1 MIQII
6 DYTKSYKGKIAVN
19 NLSMTVKDGEIY
31 GFIGHNGAGKSTT
44 IKSIVG
50 ILNFERGRILI
61 NGKNI
66 ETYPIDCKK
75 EIGYV
80 PEIAELY
87 ETIKGIDYLNFIAD
101 AYEMEQDE
109 RKKQIEKYANI
120 FEIYNALN
128 NKIGSY
134 SHGMKQKLILI
145 SAFMHNP
152 KVLILDEPFTGLDPK
167 AVFNI
172 KKIIKE
178 FADNG
183 ATIIFSTHILEVA
196 EKLCDRV
203 GIIKDGELVVEGLL
217 DEIRKE
223 SSLEDIFM
231 GLVENEND

>member
-1 MIQII
+1 MIQLI
-6 DYTKSYKGKIAVN
+6 DYTKSYKGKKAVN
-19 NLSMTVKDGEIY
+19 NVSMTINDGEIY

-80 PEIAELY
+80 PETQELY

-101 AYEMEQDE
+101 AYDMDE
-109 RKKQIEKYANI
+109 KYRKQQIEKYANV
-120 FEIYNALN
+120 FEIYNQLN
-128 NKIGSY
+128 NKISSY

-167 AVFNI
+167 AVYNI
-172 KKIIKE
+172 KSIIKG
-178 FADNG
+178 FANNG
-183 ATIIFSTHILEVA
+183 TSILFSTHILEVA

-203 GIIKDGELVVEGLL
+203 GIIKDGELVVEGKL
-217 DEIRKE
+217 DEIKKD
-223 SSLEDIFM
+223 SSLEAVFM
-231 GLVENEND
+231 GLEENEND